1 MKTEQLTAK
10 EHSKIEFQTALA
22 KSIISSQFALHNNEI
37 LKHTKYYKADIK
49 KYGKPFILAL
59 IRAEIK
65 EFDKVDDVDSK
76 RVAEIFESLD
86 KILQTLSRAIFI
98 DWEELDMIVK
108 AYAKDPESMKGI
120 AKKIMK
126 KNTL

>member
-10 EHSKIEFQTALA
+10 EHSKIAFQTALA

-37 LKHTKYYKADIK
+37 LKHTQYYKADIK

-59 IRAEIK
+59 IRAEVK

>member
-1 MKTEQLTAK
+1 
-10 EHSKIEFQTALA
+10 
-22 KSIISSQFALHNNEI
+22 
-37 LKHTKYYKADIK
+37 
-49 KYGKPFILAL
+49 
-59 IRAEIK
+59 
-65 EFDKVDDVDSK
+65 
-76 RVAEIFESLD
+76 LD